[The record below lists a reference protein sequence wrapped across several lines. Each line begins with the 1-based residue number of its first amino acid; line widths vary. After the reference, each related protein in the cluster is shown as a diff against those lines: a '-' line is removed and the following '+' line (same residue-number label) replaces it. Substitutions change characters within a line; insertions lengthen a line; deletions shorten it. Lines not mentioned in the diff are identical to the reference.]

1 MNRNLKMMFLQAGMG
16 VVRAMM
22 LLSLQIE
29 PGHIDDYY
37 IYILYV
43 KFVWFAS
50 SLGYGLA
57 MCSLSSAATGYFKCC
72 NADASAIA

>member
-29 PGHIDDYY
+29 PGHIDDY
-37 IYILYV
+37 
-43 KFVWFAS
+43 S
-50 SLGYGLA
+50 SNLFGLHLLWGTVLQCA
-57 MCSLSSAATGYFKCC
+57 HLAVLQQGTLSAVMQMHLQ
-72 NADASAIA
+72 